1 MTTDPKAIAD
11 AAAREGH
18 RLYSEAQLKLSE
30 CEDHLAAII
39 QRHIEPLVSV
49 PGAWVCPK
57 CGFTCFKNIL
67 CANTGN
73 VGADTSSHFEICPND
88 MERMQRLTWH
98 DHCKGL
104 ADRAEKEIIE
114 NNSLRAERDQL
125 KKENT
130 ALRAIVVK
138 HECPYGH
145 RLPDGVCK
153 LGYPGCACADDAA
166 CHEDETVRCI
176 IQEHNQ
182 LKAQLEQE
190 RRNADDARNRP

>member
-1 MTTDPKAIAD
+1 
-11 AAAREGH
+11 
-18 RLYSEAQLKLSE
+18 
-30 CEDHLAAII
+30 
-39 QRHIEPLVSV
+39 
-49 PGAWVCPK
+49 
-57 CGFTCFKNIL
+57 
-67 CANTGN
+67 
-73 VGADTSSHFEICPND
+73 
-88 MERMQRLTWH
+88 
-98 DHCKGL
+98 
-104 ADRAEKEIIE
+104 
-114 NNSLRAERDQL
+114 
-125 KKENT
+125 
-130 ALRAIVVK
+130 VVK